1 MNAHEVF
8 VAHQDFIE
16 RALKVVCARQR
27 LSVPDAEDFCSAFRV
42 RLMEGDCAVFTKFQ
56 GRSTVQT
63 YLVSVVMH
71 FFQDWRNARWGKWR
85 PSAEARRLGP
95 IAVELE
101 TLCVRDDVGF
111 ENACE
116 MLCARHQG
124 SLSRADVEAIAARLP
139 PRQKRAFVSDG
150 EVVNLPSALTS
161 PDAQFLALEAG
172 VEARRATAAMCAA
185 LGELAVQDRLIV
197 RMLVEDG
204 LSVATISR
212 TLKLRQKPLYRRIHQ
227 VLASLRTRLEDQG
240 FSAQHVADLL
250 RNGGFEASGDS
261 GDGKNTEPVR
271 LFSRNPG
278 TQDVQNVQNTQD
290 TQNTQDAQEA
300 RNARNTKRLVR

>member
-1 MNAHEVF
+1 VNAREVF

-27 LSVPDAEDFCSAFRV
+27 LSAPDAEDFCSAFRV
-42 RLMEGDCAVFTKFQ
+42 RLMEDDCAVFRKFQ
-56 GRSTVQT
+56 GRSSVQT

-95 IAVELE
+95 VAVELE
-101 TLCVRDDVGF
+101 TLCVRDEVGF

-124 SLSRADVEAIAARLP
+124 HLSRADLEAIAARLP
-139 PRQKRAFVSDG
+139 PRQKRAFVSEG
-150 EVVNLPSALTS
+150 EIVNLPSALTS
-161 PDAQFLALEAG
+161 PDAQFIAQEAG
-172 VEARRATAAMCAA
+172 AEARRATVAM
-185 LGELAVQDRLIV
+185 V

-227 VLASLRTRLEDQG
+227 VLALLRAQLERQG

-250 RNGGFEASGDS
+250 RHGGFEASGDS
-261 GDGKNTEPVR
+261 GEGKIPDPVR
-271 LFSRNPG
+271 LFSCNPG
-278 TQDVQNVQNTQD
+278 TQDVQDVQNVQNTQ
-290 TQNTQDAQEA
+290 TTPEA
-300 RNARNTKRLVR
+300 ENARNTKRLVR

>member
-1 MNAHEVF
+1 MNAHDVF

-27 LSVPDAEDFCSAFRV
+27 LSAPDAEDFCSAFRV
-42 RLMEGDCAVFTKFQ
+42 RLIEDDCAVFRKFQ
-56 GRSTVQT
+56 GRSSVQT
-63 YLVSVVMH
+63 YLVSVVTH
-71 FFQDWRNARWGKWR
+71 SFQDWRNARWGKWR

-101 TLCVRDDVGF
+101 TLCVRDEVGF

-124 SLSRADVEAIAARLP
+124 SLSRADVEAIAAKLP
-139 PRQKRAFVSDG
+139 PRQKRGFVSDG
-150 EVVNLPSALTS
+150 EIVNLPSALTS
-161 PDAQFLALEAG
+161 PDAEFFAREAG

-227 VLASLRTRLEDQG
+227 VLASLRARLEHQG

-250 RNGGFEASGDS
+250 RHGGFEASGAA
-261 GDGKNTEPVR
+261 GDGKIADPVR

-278 TQDVQNVQNTQD
+278 TQDEQNVQSR
-290 TQNTQDAQEA
+290 QNAQEA
-300 RNARNTKRLVR
+300 PNTRNTKRLAR

>member
-1 MNAHEVF
+1 MNAHDVF

-27 LSVPDAEDFCSAFRV
+27 LSAPESEDFCSAFRL
-42 RLMEGDCAVFTKFQ
+42 RLMEDDCAVFTKFQ
-56 GRSTVQT
+56 GRSSVQT

-85 PSAEARRLGP
+85 PSAEARRLGA

-101 TLCVRDDVGF
+101 TLCVRDEVGF
-111 ENACE
+111 ESACE
-116 MLCARHQG
+116 MLCARYQG

-150 EVVNLPSALTS
+150 EIVNLPSALAS
-161 PDAQFLALEAG
+161 PDAEYFAREAS
-172 VEARRATAAMCAA
+172 VEARRATGAMRAA
-185 LGELAVQDRLIV
+185 LGELVVQDRLIV

-227 VLASLRTRLEDQG
+227 VMESLRARLEQQG
-240 FSAQHVADLL
+240 FSAQHVADVLCH
-250 RNGGFEASGDS
+250 GGFEASEDS
-261 GDGKNTEPVR
+261 GDGKISDPVR

-278 TQDVQNVQNTQD
+278 TQDEPNVRNTQ
-290 TQNTQDAQEA
+290 NKQDA
-300 RNARNTKRLVR
+300 RNTRNTKRMAR

>member
-1 MNAHEVF
+1 VNAHDVF

-27 LSVPDAEDFCSAFRV
+27 LSAPESEDFCSAFRL
-42 RLMEGDCAVFTKFQ
+42 RLMEDDCAVFTKFQ
-56 GRSTVQT
+56 GRSSVQT

-101 TLCVRDDVGF
+101 TLCVRDEVGF

-116 MLCARHQG
+116 MLCARYQG
-124 SLSRADVEAIAARLP
+124 SLSRADVETIAARLP

-150 EVVNLPSALTS
+150 EIVNLPSALTS
-161 PDAQFLALEAG
+161 PDAQYFAREAG

-185 LGELAVQDRLIV
+185 FDELAVQDRLIV

-227 VLASLRTRLEDQG
+227 VLASLRARLEHQG

-250 RNGGFEASGDS
+250 RHGGFETSGDA
-261 GDGKNTEPVR
+261 GDGKISEPVR

-278 TQDVQNVQNTQD
+278 TQDEQHVQNTQNK
-290 TQNTQDAQEA
+290 QNGQDG
-300 RNARNTKRLVR
+300 RNTRNTKRLAR

>member
-1 MNAHEVF
+1 MNAREVF

-27 LSVPDAEDFCSAFRV
+27 LSAPDAEDFCSAFRV
-42 RLMEGDCAVFTKFQ
+42 RLMEDDCAVFRKFQ
-56 GRSTVQT
+56 GRSSVQT

-95 IAVELE
+95 VAVELE
-101 TLCVRDDVGF
+101 TLCVRDEVGF

-124 SLSRADVEAIAARLP
+124 HLSRADLEAIAARLP
-139 PRQKRAFVSDG
+139 PRQKRAFVSEG
-150 EVVNLPSALTS
+150 EIVNLPSALTS
-161 PDAQFLALEAG
+161 PDAQFIAQEAG
-172 VEARRATAAMCAA
+172 AEARRATVAMCAA

-227 VLASLRTRLEDQG
+227 VLALLRAQLERQG

-250 RNGGFEASGDS
+250 RHGGFEASGDS
-261 GDGKNTEPVR
+261 GEGKIPDPVR
-271 LFSRNPG
+271 LFSCNPG
-278 TQDVQNVQNTQD
+278 TQDVQDVQNVQNTQ
-290 TQNTQDAQEA
+290 TTPEA
-300 RNARNTKRLVR
+300 ENARNTKRLVR

>member
-1 MNAHEVF
+1 LSTVNAHEVF
-8 VAHQDFIE
+8 AAHQDFIE

-27 LSVPDAEDFCSAFRV
+27 LPGPDAEDFCSAFRV

-56 GRSTVQT
+56 GRSSVQT

-95 IAVELE
+95 IAIELE
-101 TLCVRDDVGF
+101 TLCVRDEVGF

-116 MLCARHQG
+116 MLCARHQ
-124 SLSRADVEAIAARLP
+124 LTRADVETIAGRLP
-139 PRQKRAFVSDG
+139 PRQKRAFVTDG
-150 EVVNLPSALTS
+150 EIVNLPSALTS
-161 PDAQFLALEAG
+161 PDAAFLAQEAG
-172 VEARRATAAMCAA
+172 AEARRATAAMSAA

-227 VLASLRTRLEDQG
+227 VLASLRSRLEHQG
-240 FSAQHVADLL
+240 FSAAHVADLL
-250 RNGGFEASGDS
+250 RHGGFEASGDA
-261 GDGKNTEPVR
+261 GDGEISEPVR

-278 TQDVQNVQNTQD
+278 TQEMQDVQNKNAKEVP
-290 TQNTQDAQEA
+290 
-300 RNARNTKRLVR
+300 NARNTKRLAR